1 MAVRISKH
9 TTGNIKVY
17 KTNKSNGGLK
27 KSPKPKI
34 NPISLIDHS
43 NSIKI
48 DKPKPPV
55 KTRNGEIIFNNSYK
69 KIKEKILP
77 EINTMNK
84 KNSGIY
90 VYSW

>member
-1 MAVRISKH
+1 MAVKISKH

-17 KTNKSNGGLK
+17 KINKSSGGFK

-34 NPISLIDHS
+34 NPISLIDHC

-55 KTRNGEIIFNNSYK
+55 KISDGEIIFNNSYK
-69 KIKEKILP
+69 K
-77 EINTMNK
+77 
-84 KNSGIY
+84 
-90 VYSW
+90 